1 MIVSET
7 PNTVE
12 KEADRPALL
21 PVRHP
26 NHDLFVCDVF
36 DAIPKDDLA
45 SMEHPVFSLATR
57 PDTRIL
63 NYEHRNVKIQIT
75 PSVKG
80 LATIFDKDLLIYC
93 VSQVMAKK
101 NQGKPIAQ
109 TVQLQA
115 HDLLVWTNRETSGD
129 GYRRMVE
136 AFERLGGTRITTNIK
151 ADGEEITNGFGLIDS
166 FRVVRETPTGRMSEV
181 QVRLSDWMFKIIQGS
196 EVLTLSR
203 DYFRLRKP
211 IERRIYEIARKHC
224 GEQDEW
230 RISLELLQKKT
241 GASSH
246 GRAFKA
252 MVRELIEHDHLPD
265 YSISLAGDLVV
276 FSNRAALADKVPED
290 AFPQLNAETYN
301 DAKIV
306 APGYDVY
313 YLEQEWRNFWVD
325 SGMPELRSPDKAFVA
340 FCKSRAKR
348 KPMQPALPVQD

>member
-1 MIVSET
+1 MNAVNETTLSTRKDSE
-7 PNTVE
+7 
-12 KEADRPALL
+12 RPPLL
-21 PVRHP
+21 PDRHP
-26 NHDLFVCDVF
+26 NHDLFVCDVL

-45 SMEHPVFSLATR
+45 SMEHPVFSLATK
-57 PDTRIL
+57 PDTRTL
-63 NYEHRNVKIQIT
+63 QYEHRNVSIKIT
-75 PSVKG
+75 PSVNG

-93 VSQVMAKK
+93 VSQLMAKK
-101 NQGKPIAQ
+101 NQGLPISQ

-166 FRVVRETPTGRMSEV
+166 FRVVRQTPTGRMSEV

-230 RISLELLQKKT
+230 RVSVELLQKKT
-241 GASSH
+241 GSSSH
-246 GRAFKA
+246 NRAFKA
-252 MVRELIEHDHLPD
+252 MVRELVEHDHLPD
-265 YSISLAGDLVV
+265 YRIALDGEMVV
-276 FSNRAALADKVPED
+276 FANRNATTEKPED
-290 AFPQLNAETYN
+290 AVFPRLNPETYN

-313 YLEQEWRNFWVD
+313 FLEREWKDFWVD
-325 SGMPELRSPDKAFVA
+325 SGMPFLHHPDKAFVA

-348 KPMQPALPVQD
+348 APKG

>member
-1 MIVSET
+1 MSVSET
-7 PNTVE
+7 TNQVE
-12 KEADRPALL
+12 KEAERPPLL
-21 PVRHP
+21 PERHP
-26 NHDLFVCDVF
+26 NHDLFVCDVL

-45 SMEHPVFSLATR
+45 SMEHPVFSLATK
-57 PDTRIL
+57 PDTRTL
-63 NYEHRNVKIQIT
+63 NYEHRNIKIQIT

-101 NQGKPIAQ
+101 NQGKPISQ
-109 TVQLQA
+109 NVQLQA

-151 ADGEEITNGFGLIDS
+151 AGGTEITNGFGLIDS

-181 QVRLSDWMFKIIQGS
+181 QVRLSDWMFKIIEGS

-224 GEQDEW
+224 GEQDSW
-230 RISLELLQKKT
+230 RISLDLLQKKT

-265 YSISLAGDLVV
+265 YGGVLQPRGTGRAGARGRLPDPQSGNLQRRPDRGAWLRRVLPGAGMAQLLGGQRHAGTAQPRQGLRRLLQV
-276 FSNRAALADKVPED
+276 TREAQ
-290 AFPQLNAETYN
+290 AFA
-301 DAKIV
+301 V
-306 APGYDVY
+306 
-313 YLEQEWRNFWVD
+313 
-325 SGMPELRSPDKAFVA
+325 
-340 FCKSRAKR
+340 
-348 KPMQPALPVQD
+348 ALPRRA

>member
-1 MIVSET
+1 MTVSE
-7 PNTVE
+7 NTNTRE
-12 KEADRPALL
+12 SERPVLL
-21 PVRHP
+21 PQRHP
-26 NHDLFVCDVF
+26 EHDLFICDVL
-36 DAIPKDDLA
+36 DAIPKDDLG

-63 NYEHRNVKIQIT
+63 KYEHRNVKIEIT

-93 VSQVMAKK
+93 ISQMVAKK
-101 NQGKPIAQ
+101 NQGLPLSQ
-109 TVQLQA
+109 NVNLHA
-115 HDLLVWTNRETSGD
+115 HDLLIWTNRETSGNA
-129 GYRRMVE
+129 YRRMIE
-136 AFERLGGTRITTNIK
+136 AFERLRGTTIMTNIK
-151 ADGEEITNGFGLIDS
+151 AGGEEVTTGFGLIDS
-166 FRVVRETPTGRMSEV
+166 FRIVRETPTGRMSEL
-181 QVRLSDWMFKIIQGS
+181 QVRISDWMFKIIQAS

-230 RISLELLQKKT
+230 RISIELLQKKS

-252 MVRELIEHDHLPD
+252 MVRELAQHNHLPD
-265 YSISLAGDLVV
+265 YSVTLEGDMVI
-276 FSNRAALADKVPED
+276 FQNREALRERPPEPV
-290 AFPQLNAETYN
+290 FPQLDPETYN
-301 DAKIV
+301 DAKTV

-313 YLEQEWRNFWVD
+313 YLEQEWREMWVD
-325 SGMPELRSPDKAFVA
+325 TGMPFLHSPDKAFIA

-348 KPMQPALPVQD
+348 RPLG